1 MELNIMYSGK
11 RPTPA
16 VNHTADP
23 AIEKLTPH
31 IGPQPP
37 ILPQY
42 LLDRSKWTVMGKRLF
57 CRIRKASVVF
67 PGPSTAIYLLVF
79 ALLVTS
85 VLSDSRCSFT
95 KCVKTYERADRRIRR
110 MDDSTP
116 TKFAEQTRQ
125 RCRALRK
132 YRRCIDKNH
141 LPCRGN
147 LFFHSVEHIN
157 SRQLEEYSCTN
168 SKTKNAPRTTATPR
182 TQPPP
187 RNTTTTPPKRH
198 FPEDEAAVEGDTCTY
213 TGKSTF
219 RHCGMFGDP
228 HLRTFHDEFFTCNVV
243 KAWPLIDNDY
253 LVVMAT
259 NIPVTNGSAVTATT
273 KITVLIKASSPC
285 TEQKFYL
292 ANNSKLSPSF
302 TDGTISSGSV
312 SVDEVIPGR
321 HVEIQVRFI
330 GTTIIIRKVG
340 SYLTFAIRM
349 PHEFIEGLDPSRQLC
364 VQGCPSRHRI
374 DLKASNKGHGNTLLP
389 GTKGST
395 RNTAI
400 PPVPKAEQKKIFT
413 EEEARQKC
421 KQIMLAETN
430 PIDETGNKDG
440 QTDSD
445 EVNQLSHAQS
455 SAAFSSLVPSEDQG
469 HHQINGKQVPTVQ
482 QLRTSLDGTVS
493 EPKRRKKP
501 GSRNRRPGRGKHHHR
516 NRNRKHRKSKRG
528 VSDVPPCPEEQDVG
542 ISNFYFD
549 SCVFDLLTTGDVNFT
564 LSARA
569 ALEDV
574 RRTHTLRDSAPGAS
588 LVVIRTWEPLE
599 PTARSRGCTTEA
611 PVVEENPTSSSRRSQ
626 ANSFVILLCAVLTC
640 VFINGWSSCN
650 DAVKKTHTNV
660 RCVTKGQMSPFLNHE
675 VFFRTTPLNCMKS

>member
-1 MELNIMYSGK
+1 
-11 RPTPA
+11 
-16 VNHTADP
+16 
-23 AIEKLTPH
+23 
-31 IGPQPP
+31 
-37 ILPQY
+37 
-42 LLDRSKWTVMGKRLF
+42 
-57 CRIRKASVVF
+57 
-67 PGPSTAIYLLVF
+67 
-79 ALLVTS
+79 
-85 VLSDSRCSFT
+85 
-95 KCVKTYERADRRIRR
+95 
-110 MDDSTP
+110 
-116 TKFAEQTRQ
+116 AEQTRQ

-168 SKTKNAPRTTATPR
+168 SKTKNPPRTTATPR
-182 TQPPP
+182 TKPPP
-187 RNTTTTPPKRH
+187 QNTTTMPPKRH
-198 FPEDEAAVEGDTCTY
+198 FPEDEAAVEG
-213 TGKSTF
+213 KSAF

-340 SYLTFAIRM
+340 SFLTFAIRM

-389 GTKGST
+389 GTKGSR
-395 RNTAI
+395 RNAAI

-421 KQIMLAETN
+421 QQIMLAETS
-430 PIDETGNKDG
+430 PIDE
-440 QTDSD
+440 
-445 EVNQLSHAQS
+445 
-455 SAAFSSLVPSEDQG
+455 
-469 HHQINGKQVPTVQ
+469 
-482 QLRTSLDGTVS
+482 
-493 EPKRRKKP
+493 
-501 GSRNRRPGRGKHHHR
+501 
-516 NRNRKHRKSKRG
+516 
-528 VSDVPPCPEEQDVG
+528 
-542 ISNFYFD
+542 FYFD

-574 RRTHTLRDSAPGAS
+574 RRTHTLRD
-588 LVVIRTWEPLE
+588 
-599 PTARSRGCTTEA
+599 
-611 PVVEENPTSSSRRSQ
+611 
-626 ANSFVILLCAVLTC
+626 
-640 VFINGWSSCN
+640 
-650 DAVKKTHTNV
+650 
-660 RCVTKGQMSPFLNHE
+660 
-675 VFFRTTPLNCMKS
+675 